1 MNELFSRLTADD
13 LSGLLI
19 VAGGLI
25 FGLTAIGIAA
35 WLKMRK
41 AEIAANLKHDML
53 ARGMSADDIA
63 KVLNA
68 GEKPPAVIIK
78 AGSQRAN

>member
-1 MNELFSRLTADD
+1 MNEFFSKLTADD
-13 LSGLLI
+13 LSGLLMV
-19 VAGGLI
+19 VAALV
-25 FGLTAIGIAA
+25 FGLFAIGIGA

-41 AEIAANLKHDML
+41 TEIAANLKHDML

-68 GEKPPAVIIK
+68 GEKPPAIK
-78 AGSQRAN
+78 IGCKE